1 LLTAEVKQVA
11 MIATNTTAQKTFID
25 EDFLLRSETARILYH
40 DYAKEM
46 PIIDYHCHLPPD
58 QIAQDKQFENLTQ
71 IWLYGDH
78 YKWRAMRANGIN
90 EKYCTGDAGDWEKF
104 EQWAATVPYT
114 MRNPLYHWTHLEL
127 LRYFDIDI
135 LLNKDTARE
144 IYDECSE
151 KLKQK
156 DFSVRNLLRRMNVKV
171 ICTTDDPTDSLEYH
185 QIIRDSDLDI
195 KVLPTFRPDKAMLLV
210 DSPADFQQ
218 YLNTL
223 FEVAGVS
230 NGSTY
235 EDLLAALKNRHDFFA
250 EMGGRLSDH
259 GLEHIYASFDESAA
273 REALAETLSGK
284 TSSDEL
290 RTAFKSVLL
299 YDLAKMDHSKDW
311 AQQFHLGALRNNNS
325 RMLSTLGPDTG
336 WDSIGDY
343 SQAQA
348 LSKFLNKLDSTDQ
361 LAKTVLYNLNPGDNE
376 VLATMTGNFNDGT
389 VPGKMQFGSG
399 WWFLDQKDGMEKQ
412 MNALSNI
419 GLLSRFVGMLTDSR
433 SFLSYPRHEY
443 FRRILCNLIGNDV
456 ENGELPKDIPW
467 LGKLVQDISYNNAK
481 NYFGF

>member
-1 LLTAEVKQVA
+1 
-11 MIATNTTAQKTFID
+11 MIATNKTAQKTFID

-46 PIIDYHCHLPPD
+46 PIIDYHCHLPAD

-135 LLNKDTARE
+135 LLNRDTARE
-144 IYDECSE
+144 IYDECSA

-156 DFSVRNLLRRMNVKV
+156 DFSVKNLLRRMNVKV
-171 ICTTDDPTDSLEYH
+171 ICTTDDPTDSLEHH
-185 QIIRDSDLDI
+185 QIIADSDFDI
-195 KVLPTFRPDKAMLLV
+195 KVLPTFRPDKAMLLI
-210 DSPADFQQ
+210 DSPAEFQQ
-218 YLNTL
+218 YLNKL

-235 EDLLAALKNRHDFFA
+235 DDLLAALKNRHDFFA

-273 REALAETLSGK
+273 RMALAETLSGK
-284 TSSDEL
+284 TSSAEL

-456 ENGELPKDIPW
+456 ENGELPKDLPW
-467 LGKLVQDISYNNAK
+467 LGKLVQDVSYNNAK

>member
-1 LLTAEVKQVA
+1 

-90 EKYCTGDAGDWEKF
+90 EKYCTGNASDWEKF

-171 ICTTDDPTDSLEYH
+171 ICTTDDPTDSLEHH
-185 QIIRDSDLDI
+185 QIIADSDLDI
-195 KVLPTFRPDKAMLLV
+195 KVLPTFRPDKAMLLI
-210 DSPADFQQ
+210 DSPAEFQQ
-218 YLNTL
+218 YLNKL

-273 REALAETLSGK
+273 RTALAETLSGK
-284 TSSDEL
+284 TSSAEL

-456 ENGELPKDIPW
+456 ENGELPKDLPW